1 MLKFCNIEN
10 EYRLKRITFNHEI
23 KSVFNILWNINLAKT
38 KCVND
43 KALSIVNFILQY
55 VEKNSKW
62 TKQKRKNKSLFP
74 YFVTAILFW
83 FLLNLLFSFYWSF
96 KISSETHKNKK
107 NTEICFGIH
116 IKSLLFDCERTK

>member
-43 KALSIVNFILQY
+43 KALSIVNFICREEFKMNKAKT
-55 VEKNSKW
+55 EK
-62 TKQKRKNKSLFP
+62 
-74 YFVTAILFW
+74 
-83 FLLNLLFSFYWSF
+83 
-96 KISSETHKNKK
+96 
-107 NTEICFGIH
+107 
-116 IKSLLFDCERTK
+116 